1 MLKSGSKRR
10 RTKAE
15 KAEEEK
21 NGFGDPRI
29 LNEKLR
35 KMQKLEEEL
44 KEAKVLVQSNAA
56 ASEILNGMINN
67 GQARM
72 DENGMVAVVQP
83 DPVQN

>member
-1 MLKSGSKRR
+1 MLKAGSKRR

-29 LNEKLR
+29 MNDKLR
-35 KMQKLEEEL
+35 KMAKLEEEL
-44 KEAKVLVQSNAA
+44 QEAKVLAQSNAA

-67 GQARM
+67 GQAAM
-72 DENGMVAVVQP
+72 DANGMV
-83 DPVQN
+83 NII